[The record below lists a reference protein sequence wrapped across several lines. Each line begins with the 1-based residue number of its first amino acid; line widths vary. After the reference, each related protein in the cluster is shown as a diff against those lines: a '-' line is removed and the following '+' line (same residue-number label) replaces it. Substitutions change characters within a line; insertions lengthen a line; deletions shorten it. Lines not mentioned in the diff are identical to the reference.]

1 MVPRKRAGVRMLQAT
16 AVISVVF
23 AFLAS
28 GAWAQPSTSA
38 SDVTDP
44 KIQYQLKLEKVKAE
58 NLALQV
64 MLTYQ
69 PTSEVYQQAQRFY
82 TDAQQKFNAYT
93 STLLTMLKSGKKHD
107 MTEIAKEAGAA
118 AQRFSDYVNEKL
130 PATRSPALIPVVA
143 GVLLDLAE
151 RLWRVYSEGTQAK
164 RAALAAELEPKITWN
179 SWSHLTAGG

>member
-1 MVPRKRAGVRMLQAT
+1 MHQAT
-16 AVISVVF
+16 AVVPILLTL
-23 AFLAS
+23 LAS
-28 GAWAQPSTSA
+28 GAWAQSPISA
-38 SDVTDP
+38 GDVADP

-64 MLTYQ
+64 MQTYQ
-69 PTSEVYQQAQRFY
+69 PTSEVYQRAMHLY

-93 STLLTMLKSGKKHD
+93 STLLTMLKSGERRD
-107 MTEIAKEAGAA
+107 MTEIAKEAGSA

-151 RLWRVYSEGTQAK
+151 RLWRLYSESTQNK
-164 RAALAAELEPKITWN
+164 RAALAAELEPKITWD